1 MGEIMRIYGETIFD
15 ICYLII
21 AIVTGVYIIVRY
33 RNKLGGLMGSATLLL
48 GSGDAFHLVPRVLKN
63 FIQYD
68 FTAALGI
75 GKLVTSVTMT
85 IFYIL
90 MFYIYKN
97 KFKVEN
103 TKKIELSI
111 WILTIIR
118 IILCILPQNNWITND
133 DGSVMMG
140 IIRNIPFTIM
150 GIIIIVLYYQKREE
164 CNEFKHIWINVL
176 LSFLFYLIVV
186 LGTTKVPTL
195 GAFMI
200 PTTVCYILIIVA
212 FANMIKKSEEIYEEI

>member
-1 MGEIMRIYGETIFD
+1 MKIYGETIFD

-21 AIVTGVYIIVRY
+21 AIVTGVYILVKY

-90 MFYIYKN
+90 MFYIYKD

-103 TKKIELSI
+103 TKKIEWSI
-111 WILTIIR
+111 WILAIIR
-118 IILCILPQNNWITND
+118 IILCMLPQNNWITND
-133 DGSVMMG
+133 SLVMMG

-150 GIIIIVLYYQKREE
+150 GIIIIVLYYQKRKE
-164 CNEFKHIWINVL
+164 CNEFKHICINVL
-176 LSFLFYLIVV
+176 LSFVFYLIVV
-186 LGTTKVPTL
+186 LGAEVVPAL

-200 PTTVCYILIIVA
+200 PKTVCYILIIVA
-212 FANMIKKSEEIYEEI
+212 FAKMIKKSEE

>member
-1 MGEIMRIYGETIFD
+1 MGEIMRIYGEAIFD

-21 AIVTGVYIIVRY
+21 AIVTGVYILVKY

-68 FTAALGI
+68 FTAELGI

-111 WILTIIR
+111 WILAIIR
-118 IILCILPQNNWITND
+118 IILCMLPQNNWITND
-133 DGSVMMG
+133 GSLMIG

-150 GIIIIVLYYQKREE
+150 GLIIIVIYYKKRAEYK
-164 CNEFKHIWINVL
+164 EFKHVWVNVL
-176 LSFLFYLIVV
+176 LSFIFYLIVV
-186 LGTTKVPTL
+186 LGTEVVPAL
-195 GAFMI
+195 GVFMI
-200 PTTVCYILIIVA
+200 PKTVCYILIIVA
-212 FANMIKKSEEIYEEI
+212 FAKMIKKSEE

>member
-15 ICYLII
+15 IFYLITALVI
-21 AIVTGVYIIVRY
+21 GMYILFKY
-33 RNKLGGLMGSATLLL
+33 KNKLGVLMGSATLLL

-68 FTAALGI
+68 FIAALGI
-75 GKLVTSVTMT
+75 GKLVTSITMT

-103 TKKIELSI
+103 TKKIEWSI
-111 WILTIIR
+111 WILAIIR
-118 IILCILPQNNWITND
+118 IILCMLPQNNWITND
-133 DGSVMMG
+133 SLVIIG

-164 CNEFKHIWINVL
+164 CNEFKHIWLNIL

-186 LGTTKVPTL
+186 FGITKVPTL

-200 PTTVCYILIIVA
+200 PKTVCYILIIVA

>member
-1 MGEIMRIYGETIFD
+1 MGEIMRIYGEAIFD

-21 AIVTGVYIIVRY
+21 AIVTGVYILVKY

-68 FTAALGI
+68 FTAELGI

-111 WILTIIR
+111 WILAIIR
-118 IILCILPQNNWITND
+118 IILCMLPQNNWITND
-133 DGSVMMG
+133 SSVIIG

-150 GIIIIVLYYQKREE
+150 GLIIIVIYYKKRAEYK
-164 CNEFKHIWINVL
+164 EFKHVWVNVL
-176 LSFLFYLIVV
+176 LSFVFYLIVV
-186 LGTTKVPTL
+186 LGTEAVQAL
-195 GAFMI
+195 GVFMI
-200 PTTVCYILIIVA
+200 PKTVC
-212 FANMIKKSEEIYEEI
+212 

>member
-21 AIVTGVYIIVRY
+21 AIVTGVYIIVKY
-33 RNKLGGLMGSATLLL
+33 RNKLGRLMGSATLLL

-118 IILCILPQNNWITND
+118 IILCMLPQNNWITN

-150 GIIIIVLYYQKREE
+150 GIIIIVLYYQKRAEYK
-164 CNEFKHIWINVL
+164 EFKHIWINVL

-186 LGTTKVPTL
+186 LGTESVPAL
-195 GAFMI
+195 GVFMI
-200 PTTVCYILIIVA
+200 PKTVCYILIIIA
-212 FANMIKKSEEIYEEI
+212 FTKMINKSEE

>member
-1 MGEIMRIYGETIFD
+1 MGEIMRIYGEAIFD
-15 ICYLII
+15 ICYRII
-21 AIVTGVYIIVRY
+21 AIVTGVYILVKY

-68 FTAALGI
+68 FTAELGI

-111 WILTIIR
+111 WILAIIR
-118 IILCILPQNNWITND
+118 IILCMLPQNNWITND
-133 DGSVMMG
+133 SSVIIG

-150 GIIIIVLYYQKREE
+150 GLIIIVIYYKKRAEYK
-164 CNEFKHIWINVL
+164 EFKHVWVNVL
-176 LSFLFYLIVV
+176 LSFVFYLIVV
-186 LGTTKVPTL
+186 LGTEAVPAL
-195 GAFMI
+195 GVFMI
-200 PTTVCYILIIVA
+200 PKTVCYILIIVA
-212 FANMIKKSEEIYEEI
+212 FAKMVRKSED

>member
-15 ICYLII
+15 ICYLITALVI
-21 AIVTGVYIIVRY
+21 AVYILFKY
-33 RNKLGGLMGSATLLL
+33 RNNLGRLMGTATLLL
-48 GSGDAFHLVPRVLKN
+48 GGGDAFHLVPRVLKN

-68 FTAALGI
+68 FTAELGI

-111 WILTIIR
+111 WILAIIR
-118 IILCILPQNNWITND
+118 IILCMLPQNNWITND
-133 DGSVMMG
+133 SSVIIG

-150 GIIIIVLYYQKREE
+150 GLIIIVIYYKKRAEYK
-164 CNEFKHIWINVL
+164 EFKHVWLNVL
-176 LSFLFYLIVV
+176 LSFVFYLIVV
-186 LGTTKVPTL
+186 LGTEAVPAL
-195 GAFMI
+195 GVFMI
-200 PTTVCYILIIVA
+200 PKTVCYILIIVA
-212 FANMIKKSEEIYEEI
+212 FAKMIKKSEE

>member
-1 MGEIMRIYGETIFD
+1 MRIYGEAIFD

-21 AIVTGVYIIVRY
+21 AIVTGVYILVKY

-68 FTAALGI
+68 FTAELGI
-75 GKLVTSVTMT
+75 GKLVTSITVT

-97 KFKVEN
+97 KYKVEN
-103 TKKIELSI
+103 TKKIECSI
-111 WILTIIR
+111 WILAIIR
-118 IILCILPQNNWITND
+118 IILCMLPQNNWITND
-133 DGSVMMG
+133 NSVIIG

-150 GIIIIVLYYQKREE
+150 GLIIIVIYYKKRAEYK
-164 CNEFKHIWINVL
+164 EFKHVWVNVL
-176 LSFLFYLIVV
+176 LSFIFYLIVV
-186 LGTTKVPTL
+186 LGTEVVPAL
-195 GAFMI
+195 GVFMI
-200 PTTVCYILIIVA
+200 PKTVCYILIIVA
-212 FANMIKKSEEIYEEI
+212 FAKMIKKSEE

>member
-1 MGEIMRIYGETIFD
+1 MGEIMRIYGEAIFD

-21 AIVTGVYIIVRY
+21 AIVTGVYILVKY

-111 WILTIIR
+111 WILAIIR
-118 IILCILPQNNWITND
+118 IILCMLPQNNWITND
-133 DGSVMMG
+133 SSVIIG

-150 GIIIIVLYYQKREE
+150 GLIIIVIYYKKRAEYK
-164 CNEFKHIWINVL
+164 EFKHVWVNVL
-176 LSFLFYLIVV
+176 LSFIFYLIVV
-186 LGTTKVPTL
+186 LGTEVVPAL
-195 GAFMI
+195 GVFMI
-200 PTTVCYILIIVA
+200 PKTVCYILIIVA
-212 FANMIKKSEEIYEEI
+212 FAKMIKKSEE

>member
-1 MGEIMRIYGETIFD
+1 MGEIMRIYGETVFD
-15 ICYLII
+15 VCYLITAFVI
-21 AIVTGVYIIVRY
+21 GVYILFKY
-33 RNKLGGLMGSATLLL
+33 RNSLGRLMGTATLLL
-48 GSGDAFHLVPRVLKN
+48 GFGDAFHLVPRVLRN
-63 FIQYD
+63 FVQGD

-75 GKLVTSVTMT
+75 GKLVTSITMT

-97 KFKVEN
+97 KYKVEN
-103 TKKIELSI
+103 TKKIECSI
-111 WILTIIR
+111 WILAIIR
-118 IILCILPQNNWITND
+118 IILCMLPQNNWITND
-133 DGSVMMG
+133 SSVIIG

-200 PTTVCYILIIVA
+200 PKTICYILIIIA
-212 FANMIKKSEEIYEEI
+212 FTKMIKKSKE

>member
-1 MGEIMRIYGETIFD
+1 MGEIMRIYGEIIFD

-21 AIVTGVYIIVRY
+21 AIVTGVYIFVKY

-111 WILTIIR
+111 WILAIIR
-118 IILCILPQNNWITND
+118 IILCMLPQNNWITNE
-133 DGSVMMG
+133 GSLMMG

-150 GIIIIVLYYQKREE
+150 GLIIIVIYYKKRAEYK
-164 CNEFKHIWINVL
+164 EFKHVWLNVL
-176 LSFLFYLIVV
+176 LSFVFYLIVV
-186 LGTTKVPTL
+186 LGTEAVPAL
-195 GAFMI
+195 GALMI
-200 PTTVCYILIIVA
+200 PKTICYILIIIA
-212 FANMIKKSEEIYEEI
+212 FTKMIKKSKE

>member
-1 MGEIMRIYGETIFD
+1 MGEIMRIYGEAIFD

-21 AIVTGVYIIVRY
+21 AIVTGVYILVKY

-68 FTAALGI
+68 FTAELGI

-111 WILTIIR
+111 WILAIIR
-118 IILCILPQNNWITND
+118 IILCMLPQNNWITND
-133 DGSVMMG
+133 SSVIIG

-150 GIIIIVLYYQKREE
+150 GLIIIVIYYKKRAEYK
-164 CNEFKHIWINVL
+164 EFKHVWLNVL
-176 LSFLFYLIVV
+176 LSFVFYLIVV
-186 LGTTKVPTL
+186 LGTEAVPAL
-195 GAFMI
+195 GVFMI
-200 PTTVCYILIIVA
+200 PKTVCYILIIVA
-212 FANMIKKSEEIYEEI
+212 FAKMIKKSEE

>member
-1 MGEIMRIYGETIFD
+1 MRVYGETVFD
-15 ICYLII
+15 VCYLITAFVI
-21 AIVTGVYIIVRY
+21 GVYILFKY
-33 RNKLGGLMGSATLLL
+33 RNSLGRLMGTATLLL
-48 GSGDAFHLVPRVLKN
+48 GFGDALHLVPRVLRY
-63 FIQYD
+63 FIQGN

-75 GKLVTSVTMT
+75 GKLVTSITMT

-90 MFYIYKN
+90 MFYICKN
-97 KFKVEN
+97 KYKVEN
-103 TKKIELSI
+103 TKKIECSI
-111 WILTIIR
+111 WILAIIR
-118 IILCILPQNNWITND
+118 IILCMLPQNKWITND
-133 DGSVMMG
+133 SSVMMG

-176 LSFLFYLIVV
+176 LSFLFCLIVV

-200 PTTVCYILIIVA
+200 PKTVCYILIIVA
-212 FANMIKKSEEIYEEI
+212 FAKMIKKSEE

>member
-15 ICYLII
+15 IFYLITVLVI
-21 AIVTGVYIIVRY
+21 GMYILFKY
-33 RNKLGGLMGSATLLL
+33 KNKLGVLMGSATLLL
-48 GSGDAFHLVPRVLKN
+48 GSGDAFHLVPRVLRYFVKG
-63 FIQYD
+63 D
-68 FTAALGI
+68 FTAALGV
-75 GKLVTSVTMT
+75 GKLVTLITMT

-97 KFKVEN
+97 KYKVEN
-103 TKKIELSI
+103 TKKIECSI
-111 WILTIIR
+111 WILALIR
-118 IILCILPQNNWITND
+118 IILCMLPQNNWITND
-133 DGSVMMG
+133 GSVIMG

-150 GIIIIVLYYQKREE
+150 GIIIIVLYYQKRKE

-186 LGTTKVPTL
+186 LGTTKVPIL

-200 PTTVCYILIIVA
+200 PKTVCYILIIVA
-212 FANMIKKSEEIYEEI
+212 FAKMIKKSEK